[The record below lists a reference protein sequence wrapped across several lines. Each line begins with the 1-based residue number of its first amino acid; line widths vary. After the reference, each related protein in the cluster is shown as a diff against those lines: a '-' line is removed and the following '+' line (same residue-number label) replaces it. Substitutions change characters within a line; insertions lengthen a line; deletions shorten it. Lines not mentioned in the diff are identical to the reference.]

1 MIYLLTPMRHPN
13 QDDLMKVTIL
23 QVQICKHK
31 FIKYTKISKV
41 ILKVSNTILTKYT
54 YYPNFTPYRYDP
66 NYDLLKKP
74 ASHYSQATNH
84 VRYQDH
90 LNYPISPNQESTYTS
105 SPQSPPSA
113 QHQTQYQMRRPYD
126 TQHLSLPLTNTVTD
140 KLDNSQPST
149 SMYQNNQQSPY
160 IDRNRSQQQIP
171 QENVEQTYDRQSQRN
186 IYLQDTIQG
195 EITPK
200 NNDMHVKNSRTNI
213 YEEKHQSVNTD
224 ATSESRSTSKG
235 ISNQSAY
242 NKDVYG
248 ESSSRSNRSGTVVNE
263 RSLIDRRTPDA
274 YSRSAMAAYSKG
286 KMGDYEDLYGQY
298 TTENEYGKTY
308 PKSPNPVQDRDNVS
322 ISSHQQQQKQTGSH
336 VSSF

>member
-1 MIYLLTPMRHPN
+1 
-13 QDDLMKVTIL
+13 MK
-23 QVQICKHK
+23 
-31 FIKYTKISKV
+31 
-41 ILKVSNTILTKYT
+41 
-54 YYPNFTPYRYDP
+54 
-66 NYDLLKKP
+66 
-74 ASHYSQATNH
+74 
-84 VRYQDH
+84 
-90 LNYPISPNQESTYTS
+90 
-105 SPQSPPSA
+105 
-113 QHQTQYQMRRPYD
+113 RPYD

-213 YEEKHQSVNTD
+213 YEEKNQSVNTD